1 MLEKNQTP
9 IEMLDQNAAVVQS
22 AEVPA
27 PAAPIQLQQRQSYA
41 EKVQGLTVDERN
53 WMLAKS
59 KAAAM
64 AQLPAGFLPQTYT
77 GNPGACAIACEMALR
92 MGVSH
97 LFVMQ
102 NLYVV
107 HGMPTWSGKS
117 CKALIDNSGQFA
129 GRTRYRMEGEEG
141 TDNWGCRLIGVDKL
155 TGEKVEGPKV
165 TVKMAKDAGW
175 WDKNGSYWPKMTEM
189 MLMHLQSTNCI
200 TSKAGPR
207 YSVITI
213 NNYAEIIGSTKQST
227 SNQPAPNQDLTK
239 ITKKTRQ
246 SSSARATPEPTPTK
260 TTSPVVMEFEQRICK
275 LSAQGKTQLT
285 GYADRLGE
293 ELVLAV
299 IGRCADLGA
308 YSWVYVRKAL
318 AEAEAQGCKSVEEYR
333 KLHPTGSG
341 RKIRV
346 DRTEPSGNDFLK
358 NAGRRKLKKKG
369 DFPKDN

>member
-1 MLEKNQTP
+1 MPEKMNQSP
-9 IEMLDQNAAVVQS
+9 AEMLNQNAAVAQN

-27 PAAPIQLQQRQSYA
+27 PVAPTAPTQPPQRQSYA
-41 EKVQGLTVDERN
+41 EKVQGLTIDERN

-64 AQLPAGFLPQTYT
+64 AQLPEGFLPQTYT

-165 TVKMAKDAGW
+165 TVKMQRMPGGGTRMAATG
-175 WDKNGSYWPKMTEM
+175 PK
-189 MLMHLQSTNCI
+189 
-200 TSKAGPR
+200 
-207 YSVITI
+207 
-213 NNYAEIIGSTKQST
+213 
-227 SNQPAPNQDLTK
+227 
-239 ITKKTRQ
+239 
-246 SSSARATPEPTPTK
+246 
-260 TTSPVVMEFEQRICK
+260 
-275 LSAQGKTQLT
+275 
-285 GYADRLGE
+285 
-293 ELVLAV
+293 
-299 IGRCADLGA
+299 
-308 YSWVYVRKAL
+308 
-318 AEAEAQGCKSVEEYR
+318 
-333 KLHPTGSG
+333 
-341 RKIRV
+341 
-346 DRTEPSGNDFLK
+346 
-358 NAGRRKLKKKG
+358 
-369 DFPKDN
+369 

>member
-1 MLEKNQTP
+1 MSQTLARRARIKDLSNKAEGIFQYVGNDNVLFRLISTGNKLTSDVNYAVALFTGFARSHQLGSQETRRTIDSIYRRVGELMCLIDIVHAAAGEEIMPEKNQTP
-9 IEMLDQNAAVVQS
+9 IEMLNQNAAVVQS
-22 AEVPA
+22 IEVPA
-27 PAAPIQLQQRQSYA
+27 PVAPTAPAQSPRQSYA

-64 AQLPAGFLPQTYT
+64 AQLPEGFLPQTYT

-165 TVKMAKDAGW
+165 THGQDGKGCRVVEQEWQLLAQNDRNDAQVPRRRLLCPRRVSG
-175 WDKNGSYWPKMTEM
+175 
-189 MLMHLQSTNCI
+189 
-200 TSKAGPR
+200 GPD
-207 YSVITI
+207 
-213 NNYAEIIGSTKQST
+213 G
-227 SNQPAPNQDLTK
+227 
-239 ITKKTRQ
+239 RQ
-246 SSSARATPEPTPTK
+246 H
-260 TTSPVVMEFEQRICK
+260 
-275 LSAQGKTQLT
+275 
-285 GYADRLGE
+285 RL
-293 ELVLAV
+293 
-299 IGRCADLGA
+299 R
-308 YSWVYVRKAL
+308 
-318 AEAEAQGCKSVEEYR
+318 
-333 KLHPTGSG
+333 
-341 RKIRV
+341 
-346 DRTEPSGNDFLK
+346 
-358 NAGRRKLKKKG
+358 GRRWRRRGRGCGPCLMLLR
-369 DFPKDN
+369 